1 MTQARKIDR
10 QRIFEYEFSVCTL
23 VTYMVEYAEMK
34 SSFENA
40 GFLAD
45 CCEYLYID
53 NSNQNVYDAYGGINR
68 FLQEAKGR
76 YIIICHQ
83 DILLKDRTI
92 DELRS
97 RIREIENVDNKWAI
111 LANAGGINLKYTAMH
126 LVQGSGNVL
135 FEKYLPLKTNT
146 VDENFMLVKNEANL
160 ALSANLNGFH
170 LYGTDICLIADILG
184 YTCYVIDFSFV
195 HKSDGNAD
203 EKFHRLK
210 KQLISKYRKA
220 LRPRFV
226 GTTITRFFISGN
238 RIISTL
244 GNTRLILFIARQFY
258 KIFRGK
264 KQYQKQVLEGKR
276 N

>member
-1 MTQARKIDR
+1 MTQPRRIDR
-10 QRIFEYEFSVCTL
+10 QRVFEYEFSVCTL
-23 VTYMVEYAEMK
+23 ATDLVEYAGMK

-68 FLQEAKGR
+68 FLQEAKGK

-92 DELRS
+92 EELRC
-97 RIREIENVDNKWAI
+97 RIHEIESVDDKWAI

-135 FEKYLPLKTNT
+135 FEKYLPLKTAT
-146 VDENFMLVKNEANL
+146 VDENFILVKNEANL
-160 ALSANLNGFH
+160 ALSANLSGFH

-184 YTCYVIDFSFV
+184 YASYVIDFSFI

-203 EKFHRLK
+203 EKFHHLK
-210 KQLISKYRKA
+210 KQLINKYRQA
-220 LRPRFV
+220 FRSRFI

-238 RIISTL
+238 RIVNTL

-264 KQYQKQVLEGKR
+264 KQYQKQVLAGKP
-276 N
+276 